1 MKKKRSTKRIPDE
14 IREQVKILAIEGH
27 SDRYIA
33 QRLNIGKS
41 SVNNIKNEDDDFGQQ
56 RANQK
61 AEIIKKLWGI
71 VEKGLLELEKR
82 GYEKLSPPQ
91 IMMMTAIAV
100 DKAQLMS
107 GGVTER
113 LGFVNEQEIDS
124 KLAELETAEKEL
136 QEAWERAEKNREKA
150 AEVKVDVPKS

>member
-1 MKKKRSTKRIPDE
+1 MKQKGDINLTDEIKEKVKIMSVQGHSIEYIAKALDISNDSVHKIRKQNDNFEELRSDKKRQIIEKLWDI
-14 IREQVKILAIEGH
+14 AINC
-27 SDRYIA
+27 
-33 QRLNIGKS
+33 LNSI
-41 SVNNIKNEDDDFGQQ
+41 DY
-56 RANQK
+56 
-61 AEIIKKLWGI
+61 KKL
-71 VEKGLLELEKR
+71 KTQFP
-82 GYEKLSPPQ
+82 SM
-91 IMMMTAIAV
+91 IMTTAAIAI
-100 DKAQLMS
+100 DKAQLLT